1 MYLPAHFAESR
12 PEVLQALMQ
21 QNPLATLIT
30 QTADGLEANHIP
42 LQFLPPTAAAP
53 HGLLKGHVARA
64 NTLWKTAQTEADVLV
79 IFQGPHA
86 YISPS
91 WYPGKAD
98 HARIVPTWNY
108 IAVHARG
115 RLVVK
120 DDAAW
125 LREFLDSLTTTH
137 ETEANSAWRMEDA
150 PEDYIAKMLA
160 AIVGFEITITALQGK
175 WKVSQN
181 KSVAERA
188 GMVQGLQ
195 QRANSDAAAVA
206 EIMTKLP
213 TNLTTKSRAT

>member
-1 MYLPAHFAESR
+1 MYLPAHFAENR

-21 QNPLATLIT
+21 QNPLATLVM

-53 HGLLKGHVARA
+53 HGLLQGHVARA
-64 NTLWKTAQTEADVLV
+64 NTLWKVAQAETEVLV

-108 IAVHARG
+108 VAVHARG
-115 RLVVK
+115 QLVVK

-125 LREFLDSLTTTH
+125 LREFLGRLTTIH
-137 ETEANSAWRMEDA
+137 ETEANSAWRIDDA
-150 PEDYIAKMLA
+150 PDDYIAKMLT
-160 AIVGFEITITALQGK
+160 AIVGFEITINALQGK

-195 QRANSDAAAVA
+195 HRADFGAEAVA
-206 EIMTKLP
+206 ELMTKLP
-213 TNLTTKSRAT
+213 TKLPAA